1 MIERFVSDIK
11 ITFAK
16 ENIDD
21 QTATILPNCA
31 DLFLFYKKSLVQCTE
46 LSNHNPMLTL
56 ATVFQKYLKEYATK
70 ILEMNLPKYRNLIIK
85 EIYFSINNIKFI
97 KFIELAIQPLL

>member
-1 MIERFVSDIK
+1 MFLEFIKLNLFTERNLSELIERFVSDNK
-11 ITFAK
+11 ITLAK

-21 QTATILPNCA
+21 QTATVLPNCA

-46 LSNHNPMLTL
+46 LSNHNPMLAL

-70 ILEMNLPKYRNLIIK
+70 VLEVNLPKYKHL
-85 EIYFSINNIKFI
+85 F
-97 KFIELAIQPLL
+97 

>member
-1 MIERFVSDIK
+1 MSELIEHFVSDIK
-11 ITFAK
+11 ITLAK

-56 ATVFQKYLKEYATK
+56 STVFQKYLKEYATK
-70 ILEMNLPKYRNLIIK
+70 ILEVNLPRYRNLLF
-85 EIYFSINNIKFI
+85 EILFYW
-97 KFIELAIQPLL
+97 